1 MALPTSAIPLAGP
14 LIFRRLSAP
23 IPPTLG
29 LLAAP
34 AAFPRAKKSK
44 LGRLLPLRNPPRRR
58 LRLPL
63 VWQLE
68 PTSVLRLFRS
78 RIPLRA
84 RRFSIR
90 LTAPLPP
97 PVLADPQL
105 NTLAPSRSAPREPLK
120 PSPPLRATQPA
131 PLPAPRTPSNLKLR
145 LRRSIQLA
153 VPILRRKRSPS
164 APPVPALRSTTRW
177 TAARPPQAP
186 AVPHFSI
193 LRQSPSAQA
202 PRSKQSQRQADFS
215 QATSPL
221 LLTRSQREAP
231 APLTSALASWAA
243 ALSSPAAPLSTA

>member
-1 MALPTSAIPLAGP
+1 MALPTSAIPPAGP
-14 LIFRRLSAP
+14 LIFRRLSALT
-23 IPPTLG
+23 PPMLG
-29 LLAAP
+29 SLAAP
-34 AAFPRAKKSK
+34 AASRQVRRSKRGHSRQPRNLHRKRQRPHLA
-44 LGRLLPLRNPPRRR
+44 LLRAPIR
-58 LRLPL
+58 
-63 VWQLE
+63 
-68 PTSVLRLFRS
+68 SLRLFRS

-97 PVLADPQL
+97 PALADPQL
-105 NTLAPSRSAPREPLK
+105 NTLVPSRSAPREPLK

-145 LRRSIQLA
+145 LRRSVQLA

-177 TAARPPQAP
+177 TALRPPQAP

-202 PRSKQSQRQADFS
+202 PPSKQSQRQADFS

-231 APLTSALASWAA
+231 APLTSAMASLAA
-243 ALSSPAAPLSTA
+243 A

>member
-1 MALPTSAIPLAGP
+1 MALPMSATPPAGP
-14 LIFRRLSAP
+14 LIFRRLSAL
-23 IPPTLG
+23 IPPTLASR
-29 LLAAP
+29 AAP

-44 LGRLLPLRNPPRRR
+44 HGRLLLLGNPPRRR

-63 VWQLE
+63 VWPQE

-84 RRFSIR
+84 RRSSIP
-90 LTAPLPP
+90 LTAPLRPP
-97 PVLADPQL
+97 ALADPQL
-105 NTLAPSRSAPREPLK
+105 NTLVLSPSAPREPLK

-131 PLPAPRTPSNLKLR
+131 PLPAPHTPSNLKLR
-145 LRRSIQLA
+145 LRRSVQLA
-153 VPILRRKRSPS
+153 APFLRRKRSRS

-177 TAARPPQAP
+177 TAPRPPQAP

-221 LLTRSQREAP
+221 LLTRSQQEAP
-231 APLTSALASWAA
+231 APLTSAVASLAA
-243 ALSSPAAPLSTA
+243 A

>member
-1 MALPTSAIPLAGP
+1 MALPTSAIPPAGP
-14 LIFRRLSAP
+14 SAFPKSSVRTLRMSASRAVRVASRQVRRSKHGHLRPPRNLHRKRQRPHLAPLRAP
-23 IPPTLG
+23 IRP
-29 LLAAP
+29 
-34 AAFPRAKKSK
+34 
-44 LGRLLPLRNPPRRR
+44 
-58 LRLPL
+58 
-63 VWQLE
+63 
-68 PTSVLRLFRS
+68 LRLFRS

-97 PVLADPQL
+97 PALADPQL